1 MWLYLKGLVADSK
14 HSQGAIIGN
23 CEQPLK
29 IRLNPTY
36 VYSVFMMGAFLYF
49 H

>member
-23 CEQPLK
+23 CEQPLQ
-29 IRLNPTY
+29 IRFDTIFCIY
-36 VYSVFMMGAFLYF
+36 KGGGG